1 MFRRVAT
8 ALIAFPAA
16 AILVALSV
24 SNRQPVSFAVD
35 PLNVVGAGPVVLPLY
50 VFLLMALIAGVL
62 LGGMAV
68 WLGQSRFRR
77 SARAGEAEARR
88 WRSEADRLTRE
99 RDAGV
104 QSQSKALAYA
114 RDRTAA

>member
-1 MFRRVAT
+1 MFRRFAT

-16 AILVALSV
+16 ALLVALSV

-35 PLNVVGAGPVVLPLY
+35 PLNVIGAAPVVLPLY
-50 VFLLMALIAGVL
+50 VYLLVALIAGVL
-62 LGGMAV
+62 LGGTAV

-77 SARAGEAEARR
+77 SARVREAEARR

-104 QSQSKALAYA
+104 QSQSKALAFG
-114 RDRTAA
+114 RDRSAA